1 MCSTRILRLRVHT
14 VLMNVFKVNRAKT
27 ALSLFLAA
35 AGVLFTTPLTASE
48 LVINSMHSDP
58 SAKKAF
64 QVILDGFAK
73 EHPSVKVKLNT
84 IDHESYKVQIRTWLP
99 SQPPDVATWFAGNRA
114 RFFIEKEMIEPID
127 DIWKDIGPEFSV
139 GARGLSSFGGKA
151 YLVPLNYYHW
161 GFYYRKDLFASAGV
175 TSAPKNWKE
184 FSSAV
189 DALQKQKLIPIT
201 IGTKQAWPS
210 AAWFDFLNMRV
221 NGHEW
226 YLRLLDG
233 KESYQDEKVLKAMVH
248 WRTLIEKKAFPEN
261 APAMT
266 WQEAAALLWQG
277 KAAMYLMGNFIAS
290 EIPSELKDQVGF
302 FPFPV
307 IEEAV
312 PPAEVAPTDVIFIP
326 AKAKNKADARLF
338 LRYAASAGA
347 QTAFNAANGLLPP
360 NTKATLD
367 GSNPFR
373 MAGQEL
379 LAGAQGL
386 SQFFDRDADP
396 QVAKAG
402 MDGFVEFMAFP
413 DRLARVLQKIEAVRK
428 RVHK

>member
-1 MCSTRILRLRVHT
+1 MLSIQSSVRMRSLCAKFCQARKLNFAFILI
-14 VLMNVFKVNRAKT
+14 
-27 ALSLFLAA
+27 LAA
-35 AGVLFTTPLTASE
+35 AGGLFTTPMQASE

-58 SAKKAF
+58 AAKKAF

-73 EHPSVKVKLNT
+73 AHPSVKLKLNT

-99 SQPPDVATWFAGNRA
+99 SRPPDVATWFAGNRA
-114 RFFIEKEMIEPID
+114 RFFIEKKMIEPID
-127 DIWKDIGPEFSV
+127 DIWKDIGSEFSV
-139 GARGLSSFGGKA
+139 GARGLSSFGGQA

-161 GFYYRKDLFASAGV
+161 GFYYRKDLFAAAGV
-175 TSAPKNWKE
+175 KAAPSNWSE
-184 FSSAV
+184 FLAAV
-189 DALQKQKLIPIT
+189 DALQKKKLIPIT
-201 IGTKQAWPS
+201 IGTKQAWPA

-233 KESYQDEKVLKAMVH
+233 KESYLDEKVFKAIGH

-261 APAMT
+261 APALT

-277 KAAMYLMGNFIAS
+277 KAGMYLMGNFIAS
-290 EIPSELKDQVGF
+290 EIPPELRDKVGF

-307 IEEAV
+307 IEDTV

-360 NTKATLD
+360 NTKATLN
-367 GSNPFR
+367 GNNSFR
-373 MAGQEL
+373 IAGKEL

-413 DRLARVLQKIEAVRK
+413 DRLTRILKKIEAVRA
-428 RVHK
+428 RVYK